1 MDATRERGLRGLRP
15 SWYCFTATFRRRRGG
30 YLAVVVLVG
39 LLGGLAMASV
49 AAARRTASSPSVFV
63 ASITPSDLVG
73 VSGVLNPILGS
84 TSGYDEANVRAIR
97 RLPHVEDVES
107 LSGIDFLPLDSKGA
121 PLYAPNFYPPSAG
134 NGYGSVDGLYFHQD
148 RVVVTAGRMA
158 DERRADELMLT
169 SDAAAALHAR
179 LGGILPVGIYTNAQ
193 TQAPG
198 FGTAAVSPIRVVDMK
213 VVGLFVFASTI
224 VHDDA
229 DTGTGPNNLF
239 TPAFTRPLL
248 TCCVNYS
255 ETGVRVSGGPGNVAK
270 VAAAIGRALP
280 GGFPPFVSIGPDFAK
295 GQRAVKP
302 EAIALGVF
310 GGIVAAAGLIVAGQ
324 AIGRQL
330 RLGADDRAVLRS
342 LGAGR
347 AQTIADGLIGVLGA
361 VVAGALLAGVIA
373 IGLSPLSPLGPF
385 RSVYPN
391 PGVAADWTILGSGV
405 ALLIVGLGAFALLTG
420 ARYAPHRM
428 ARRSHEL
435 ERPSRVAAAAAATD
449 LPAPAVTGISFALQ
463 PGSGGRAVPVRSA
476 IIGTVLAVVVV
487 VATVTFGNSLDS
499 LVSHPAFYGW
509 NWDAMLAS
517 GADIPE
523 QQVATLLRADRYV
536 SQWSELYT
544 APLAIDGQSVPLLGE
559 RPDAAVAP
567 PVLSGHGL
575 ERSDQVVLGAVTL
588 AQLHKHIG
596 DSVTLTSGTLPPAHL
611 RIVGTAAMPTIGSTV
626 PQHTEMGTG
635 ALVDYNLIPAADRN
649 PFANPLPGPNDILVR
664 LRPGFPRSVEEQS
677 LARIAKAT
685 SNVANFGVTLTGT
698 LRPAEIVNYRSLGLT
713 PLYLGLG
720 LAAGAVAAL
729 ALTLV
734 SSVRRRQGDLAVLKT
749 LGFTGGQLASTI
761 AWQSSVAV
769 GLGAVAGVP
778 LGIALGRW
786 LWDLFARNIHAVPVP
801 AVPVAIVVAIAG
813 GALVA
818 ANLIAFVPGRLAAR
832 TPVASLLHTE

>member
-1 MDATRERGLRGLRP
+1 MDETRERGLRGLRP
-15 SWYCFTATFRRRRGG
+15 SWYRFTTTFRRRRGG
-30 YLAVVVLVG
+30 YLAVVLLVG
-39 LLGGLAMASV
+39 LLGGLAMASM

-73 VSGVLNPILGS
+73 VSGVLNPFLGS
-84 TSGYDEANVRAIR
+84 SSGYNEQSVRAIR
-97 RLPHVEDVES
+97 RLPHVVDVES
-107 LSGIDFLPLDSKGA
+107 LSGVDFLPLDRKGS

-169 SDAAAALHAR
+169 ADAAAALHVR
-179 LGGILPVGIYTNAQ
+179 LGGILPVGIYTNGQ

-198 FGTAAVSPIRVVDMK
+198 FGTAAVSPMRVVDMK

-224 VHDDA
+224 VHDDVDA
-229 DTGTGPNNLF
+229 GSGPNNLF

-248 TCCVNYS
+248 GCCVNYS
-255 ETGVRVSGGPGNVAK
+255 ESGVRVSGGPGNAAR
-270 VAAAIGRALP
+270 VAAAIGHLLP
-280 GGFPPFVSIGPDFAK
+280 GYPPFVSIGSDFAK

-310 GGIVAAAGLIVAGQ
+310 GGIVAAAALLVAGQ

-330 RLGADDRAVLRS
+330 RLGDDERAVLRS
-342 LGAGR
+342 LGASR
-347 AQTIADGLIGVLGA
+347 ATALADGLIGVLGA
-361 VVAGALLAGVIA
+361 VVAGALLAVGVA
-373 IGLSPLSPLGPF
+373 VALSPLSPLGPF
-385 RSVYPN
+385 RSVYPH
-391 PGVAADWTILGSGV
+391 PGVDADWTVLASGV
-405 ALLIVGLGAFALLTG
+405 AVLVLGLGALALLTG

-428 ARRSHEL
+428 ARRAGEL
-435 ERPSRVAAAAAATD
+435 EQPSRLAAAAAATD

-463 PGSGGRAVPVRSA
+463 PGRGGRAVPVRSA

-499 LVSHPAFYGW
+499 LVSHPSLYGW
-509 NWDAMLAS
+509 NWDNMLAS
-517 GADIPE
+517 GGDIPG
-523 QQVATLLRADRYV
+523 QQVTALLRADRYV

-544 APLAIDGQSVPLLGE
+544 APLSIDGRSVPLLGE
-559 RPDAAVAP
+559 RPGAAVAP
-567 PVLSGHGL
+567 PVLAGHGL

-588 AQLHKHIG
+588 AELHKHIG
-596 DSVTLTSGTLPPAHL
+596 DSVTLTSGTLPPARL

-649 PFANPLPGPNDILVR
+649 PFDNPVPGPNAILVR
-664 LRPGFPRSVEEQS
+664 LRPGVPRSAADQS

-685 SNVANFGVTLTGT
+685 STVANFGVTLTGT

-761 AWQSSVAV
+761 AWQSTVAV

-786 LWDLFARNIHAVPVP
+786 LWDLFARNIHAVPAP
-801 AVPVAIVVAIAG
+801 AVPLSIVAAIAA
-813 GALVA
+813 GALVV